1 MLSRRLEE
9 VYDHDNEAS
18 KYSCIY
24 WFFKTNTIGYY
35 IRCLDPVDKNKQK
48 SPRAVTVAVV
58 TGRQSRVHRF

>member
-24 WFFKTNTIGYY
+24 WFF
-35 IRCLDPVDKNKQK
+35 
-48 SPRAVTVAVV
+48 
-58 TGRQSRVHRF
+58 

>member
-24 WFFKTNTIGYY
+24 WFFKTNTIG
-35 IRCLDPVDKNKQK
+35 
-48 SPRAVTVAVV
+48 
-58 TGRQSRVHRF
+58 